1 MPASAIR
8 LSALILVAL
17 LVDSRRA
24 PGVDLRPHA
33 LSQSSAVLPLLQ
45 RPASLRG
52 AGAADPAAE
61 GQAGLESAGKV
72 GEPDIFELH
81 GVGSRRPDEPGVSSE
96 DVDPFAPIHQEAPD
110 IEEVRRKV
118 REALRG
124 IAPEGTSDPTDFE
137 SADEN
142 HRQHKRVRSSA
153 AEFETRKASS
163 HLKTAVA
170 ELLENLG
177 TGNVEQM
184 QQSATFLTAPE
195 NLLDVAFSPCA
206 CELHPARPLNPELLL
221 RSIPESSLNSRRPA
235 APPRRWSTPGRLH
248 RFCTSRRASAAPHR
262 SRSPAPPQL
271 SPVGGAARWLS
282 LPQSSLSIEEAACTP
297 EIAPSPMAARDRSP
311 RTGEGARLLRPLV
324 PRRRRLSRARPG
336 PHRCCWRAVRTRARR
351 SSAALPRRASP
362 AARSARAPV
371 ETSSR
376 MGCRKPSPSGRS
388 RDQPPSRASNL
399 APLGRADRT
408 PSEN

>member
-184 QQSATFLTAPE
+184 QQSATFPTAPE

-248 RFCTSRRASAAPHR
+248 RFCTSRRASAAPTGRGRPPLR
-262 SRSPAPPQL
+262 SFPRWGAPR
-271 SPVGGAARWLS
+271 G
-282 LPQSSLSIEEAACTP
+282 
-297 EIAPSPMAARDRSP
+297 
-311 RTGEGARLLRPLV
+311 
-324 PRRRRLSRARPG
+324 
-336 PHRCCWRAVRTRARR
+336 
-351 SSAALPRRASP
+351 
-362 AARSARAPV
+362 
-371 ETSSR
+371 
-376 MGCRKPSPSGRS
+376 GCRFLNPH
-388 RDQPPSRASNL
+388 
-399 APLGRADRT
+399 
-408 PSEN
+408 